1 MGLLECASVASKCRG
16 YDYYNNKKVKNLV
29 EMDSGI
35 FTAKVVGTANAPYVV
50 KIDVSHPRKSRCNC
64 PHADGTRII
73 CKHIIATYFT
83 AFPKEATKFYQE
95 CLRAQEEA
103 EQYEDDFYDDD
114 FYEEE
119 LYTEEFRAKVQEY
132 VWRMKDEELQRTL
145 LELLFAGPEWQLE
158 NFVREHDIDDF

>member
-73 CKHIIATYFT
+73 CKHMIATYFT
-83 AFPKEATKFYQE
+83 AFPEEATKFYQE

-103 EQYEDDFYDDD
+103 EQYEEEIYD
-114 FYEEE
+114 
-119 LYTEEFRAKVQEY
+119 RVMEY
-132 VWRMKDEELQRTL
+132 VWRMKKAELQQAL
-145 LELLFAGPEWQLE
+145 LDLLFDGPEWQFE
-158 NFVREHDIDDF
+158 KFVREHDIDDF